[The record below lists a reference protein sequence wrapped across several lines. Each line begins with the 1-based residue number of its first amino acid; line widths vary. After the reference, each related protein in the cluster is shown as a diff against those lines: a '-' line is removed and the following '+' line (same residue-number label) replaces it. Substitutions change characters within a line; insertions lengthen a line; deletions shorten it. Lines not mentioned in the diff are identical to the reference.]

1 MLLDRLFRSNK
12 TQIPAEQTLA
22 EASRVIL
29 DIARLER
36 LPLLYMAERDG
47 TGRGLYWF
55 AENMIAIVGV
65 RGKSPGADI
74 PADLRS
80 EETKGLRLDDD
91 MTALRTSREEQPS
104 FVDLKISR
112 AQFLKYLD
120 WVRTT
125 W

>member
-1 MLLDRLFRSNK
+1 
-12 TQIPAEQTLA
+12 
-22 EASRVIL
+22 
-29 DIARLER
+29 
-36 LPLLYMAERDG
+36 MAERDG
-47 TGRGLYWF
+47 TGRGHYWF
-55 AENMIAIVGV
+55 AENVIAIVGV

-74 PADLRS
+74 PADLRP

-104 FVDLKISR
+104 FIDLKISR

-120 WVRTT
+120 WARTT